1 MNHPSRILFFTI
13 FIFTSFILQ
22 AQNSLKIV
30 VSDSTSHELI
40 IGAAVQIAKTS
51 IGNATNTEGVVVLD
65 NIPMGKQTLIVS
77 FIGYKTVEKELV
89 FPRTETEN
97 TLVIS
102 LAAEA
107 ADLEEVTV
115 TTTRSNS
122 RIEDSPTK
130 VEVLG
135 AEEMHEENGIKPGNV
150 ASILGDISSIQIQQT
165 SAVSGNA
172 NVRIQG
178 LDGKYTQLL
187 RDGMPVYDGFA
198 GGFGILQIPPL
209 DLKQIEIIKGSSSTL
224 YGGGAIGGIIN
235 FVSKKPS
242 EKPEFLFT
250 VNKSS
255 LKETNANV
263 FLSRK
268 TKAIGFTLFTGF
280 TGQNEVDVDKDGFSD
295 VAQARVFNFHPKLF
309 FYINPTT
316 ELNVSYTG
324 VFDTRLGG
332 DMIALN
338 EMFTL
343 NVKPTGD
350 HLFFEQNKTNRH
362 SVDAIFNKKMGKNGL
377 FQIKTAYSLFDK
389 GLKKAGF
396 NFTGN
401 QSNVYSEISYNQT
414 QAKDNTVFGVNFL
427 RDEFKKGQTDTLKIQ
442 NFNNATFGVFLQN
455 NHKFADDKLTLESG
469 IRLDKHNR
477 YGWFMLPSVAALY
490 KITDAFS
497 LRAGFGLGYKS
508 PNILAVTTNE
518 YDVRQLKMPAAGLKA
533 EKSIGGN
540 IEWNWHKIIGE
551 EASLYM
557 NQSFFMTN
565 VDNPTELVLGTE
577 GYATL
582 KNFTKP
588 LVTKGIDNYVRLHID
603 AWEIYFGYTF
613 TSPKKTYDTQQ
624 PYLTLTPAHR
634 LASTLVYEIEG
645 KWRFGIE
652 ASFNGKQYRD
662 DGTKTPAYTFMAAMV
677 NRHFKHFDVV
687 LNGENL
693 LDIRQSKFEKVVIPP
708 LSNPTFKQLYA
719 PLDGRV
725 LNASCFVHF

>member
-1 MNHPSRILFFTI
+1 MITIHHPTKKILFIAI
-13 FIFTSFILQ
+13 FAFMSFVSQ

-30 VSDSTSHELI
+30 VSDSATHELI

-51 IGNATNTEGVVVLD
+51 IGNATNTEGVVVLN
-65 NIPMGKQTLIVS
+65 NIPFGKQTLVVS
-77 FIGYKTVEKELV
+77 FIGYKNVEKELT

-97 TLVIS
+97 TLAIS
-102 LAAEA
+102 LASEA

-187 RDGMPVYDGFA
+187 RDGLPVYDGFA

-235 FVSKKPS
+235 FVSKKPT
-242 EKPEFLFT
+242 EKPENLLTF
-250 VNKSS
+250 NQSS
-255 LKETNANV
+255 LKESNVNV

-268 TKAIGFTLFTGF
+268 TKAVGFTLFTGF
-280 TGQNEVDVDKDGFSD
+280 TNQKAADVDKDGFSD
-295 VAQARVFNFHPKLF
+295 VAKFSILNLHPKLF
-309 FYINPTT
+309 FYINPQT
-316 ELNVSYTG
+316 ELDISYTG
-324 VFDTRLGG
+324 VIDTRTGG
-332 DMIALN
+332 DMLALDLQPKG
-338 EMFTL
+338 E
-343 NVKPTGD
+343 
-350 HLFFEQNKTNRH
+350 HRFFEQNNTNRH
-362 SVDAIFNKKMGKNGL
+362 SVDAIFNKKTGKNGL
-377 FQIKTAYSLFDK
+377 FTIKTAYSLFDK
-389 GLKKAGF
+389 GLKKLGF
-396 NFTGN
+396 NFKGN
-401 QSNVYSEISYNQT
+401 QTNLYSEISYNQT
-414 QAKDNTVFGVNFL
+414 QRKGNTVFGINFL
-427 RDEFKKGQTDTLKIQ
+427 RDDFKKGQTDTLKIQ

-477 YGWFMLPSVAALY
+477 YGWFVLPSVAALY

-497 LRAGFGLGYKS
+497 IRAGAGLGYKS

-518 YDVRQLKMPAAGLKA
+518 YDVRQLKMPSADLKA

-540 IEWNWHKIIGE
+540 IEWNWHKILGE
-551 EASLYM
+551 EATLYL
-557 NQSFFMTN
+557 NQSFFITN
-565 VDNPTELVLGTE
+565 VDNPTELVQNTE
-577 GYATL
+577 GYVTL

-588 LVTKGIDNYVRLHID
+588 LVTKGIDNYVRLHIG

-634 LASTLVYEIEG
+634 LATTLVYEIEG

-662 DGTKTPAYTFMAAMV
+662 DGTKTSAYTFMAAMV
-677 NRHFKHFDVV
+677 NRHFKHFDLV

-693 LDIRQSKFEKVVIPP
+693 LDVRQSRFEKVVIPP
-708 LSNPTFKQLYA
+708 LSNPTFKPLYA

-725 LNASCFVHF
+725 LNVSCFVHL